1 MSVFTRRIAVVLVIA
16 LLALSSTSVFA
27 DRPKVRQTTAVAAK
41 TQKAVSVKEAG
52 TKELSLGEE
61 PLDSN
66 PDQKPDNTPETS
78 QQNPNPTQTPQESQP
93 DTNPQDPQDPQNA
106 QDSQDPLPD
115 TTTFLTPTLLHAQTM
130 SDTEIRL
137 EWQISSKPE
146 TIKLYEIYCNDQLVG
161 TVPGD
166 QSKFTATG
174 LAPATT
180 YAFKIRAQGQDDSFS
195 DYSEALSATT
205 LQQATTPLTPPTQ
218 LKSDVQS
225 DTTINLSW
233 TTGQTDVPTAT
244 NVTYEIFMND
254 TLAATV
260 PGNETFYTLT
270 GLTPGTSYSFKVR
283 TVGKDSAVSE
293 FSESIIV
300 STLSGKLVYEFES
313 LPGVTN
319 TGEAPALMENS
330 QFSAGLL
337 ANYPANEIGDFVEFP
352 FSATKG
358 YYELGLRA
366 EKSSEGGIVKILIDG
381 KPVTQTLDLYDIEE
395 LTDTVVTLPIALED
409 KAEHTIRFE
418 VTDKNANSTGYSLG
432 LDAMYLSASALDT
445 YEPNDTPE
453 TATVMNVSQLYESYI
468 SSATDQDFY
477 KFAAGQGNT
486 YFLTLLT
493 PNGANYKLDMFDA
506 NLQPL
511 AAKQNVNGQDIDLS
525 VYLAQNAV
533 IYLKVTLA
541 EGTPVKPDPYRLR
554 WSVSPL
560 KQYTYDDANRLVR
573 TEYEQGLYR
582 YQTQYDYDR
591 NGNLLKR
598 TTVKTPLNP

>member
-1 MSVFTRRIAVVLVIA
+1 MSVFARRISVVLVIA
-16 LLALSSTSVFA
+16 LLALSSVSVFA
-27 DRPKVRQTTAVAAK
+27 DRPKTRQTTAVTAK

-52 TKELSLGEE
+52 TKELSSGEE

-66 PDQKPDNTPETS
+66 PDQKTNNAPETS
-78 QQNPNPTQTPQESQP
+78 QQNPDPTQNPQETQP
-93 DTNPQDPQDPQNA
+93 DINPQDPQEPQDA
-106 QDSQDPLPD
+106 QDPLPE
-115 TTTFLTPTLLHAQTM
+115 TAPILAPTLLHSQTI

-137 EWQISSKPE
+137 EWQSSSSPE

-166 QSKFTATG
+166 QSKYTATG
-174 LAPATT
+174 LAPETT
-180 YAFKIRAQGQDDSFS
+180 YSFKIRAQGQDDSFS

-205 LQQATTPLTPPTQ
+205 LQQAATPLTPPTQ

-225 DTTINLSW
+225 DSTINLSW

-244 NVTYEIFMND
+244 SVTYEIYMND

-283 TVGKDSAVSE
+283 TVGKDSAVSD

-300 STLSGKLVYEFES
+300 STLSGKVVYEFES

-319 TGEAPALMENS
+319 TGKAPALMENS

-352 FSATKG
+352 FTATKG
-358 YYELGLRA
+358 YYELELRA

-381 KPVTQTLDLYDIEE
+381 KPVAQTLDLYEIEE
-395 LTDTVVTLPIALED
+395 HTDTVVTLPIALED

-432 LDAMYLSASALDT
+432 LDAMYLSVSALDT

-477 KFAAGQGNT
+477 KFAAGQSNT

-493 PNGANYKLDMFDA
+493 PSGAKYKLDLFDA

-511 AAKQNVNGQDIDLS
+511 AAKQIINGQDIDLS